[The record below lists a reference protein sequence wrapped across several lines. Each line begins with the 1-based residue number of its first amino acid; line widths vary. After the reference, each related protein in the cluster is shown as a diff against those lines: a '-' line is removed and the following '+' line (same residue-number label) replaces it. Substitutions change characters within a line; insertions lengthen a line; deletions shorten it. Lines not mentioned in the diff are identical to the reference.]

1 MFQTTNQYITDK
13 TLKISVV
20 ISYGLIMK
28 HKWSDLLA
36 YNWFNWY
43 FGPSLHIYI
52 YIYTSKLG
60 LLMLDITKKN
70 AVPTTPCHA
79 ECCSASLSIRAAYD
93 ESMESMEWMWAV
105 GW

>member
-52 YIYTSKLG
+52 HI
-60 LLMLDITKKN
+60 
-70 AVPTTPCHA
+70 HQ
-79 ECCSASLSIRAAYD
+79 
-93 ESMESMEWMWAV
+93 
-105 GW
+105 